1 MTWCGRPIRKASKSR
16 SSPTPPLR
24 RVGASSASL
33 SALHRVRCLAVRRI
47 LLRPVRSQLL
57 VCLCPVCSKL
67 RNRLPY
73 RNSLSSDPAP
83 AYLRQAVPAT
93 TVTPA
98 PPGPTQPSPSAA
110 PDPVPLSAP
119 AAAGASGV
127 PSEPCF
133 PHMPAR
139 SPTVPSSP
147 GVVDPPSGVRLRPRH
162 PRRHGIRRR
171 YPNGILCDRQCDNPA
186 CMALCP
192 REDDPL
198 RGTRHRHHACDNCH
212 ALGW

>member
-1 MTWCGRPIRKASKSR
+1 MRRLPQPGGVVLVLEHRSARLLCQACSGWPSSWRLGPSWLCLPFCPPGTDTAART
-16 SSPTPPLR
+16 SSPARPVPQQPA
-24 RVGASSASL
+24 ASS
-33 SALHRVRCLAVRRI
+33 
-47 LLRPVRSQLL
+47 
-57 VCLCPVCSKL
+57 
-67 RNRLPY
+67 
-73 RNSLSSDPAP
+73 SSDPAP

-93 TVTPA
+93 AVTPA

-119 AAAGASGV
+119 AAAGVSGV

-139 SPTVPSSP
+139 SPTVPP
-147 GVVDPPSGVRLRPRH
+147 PPAVVDPPSGVRLRPRH
-162 PRRHGIRRR
+162 PRRHGTRRS

-186 CMALCP
+186 CTALCP
-192 REDDPL
+192 REDDPR
-198 RGTRHRHHACDNCH
+198 RGTRHRHHACDDCH

>member
-1 MTWCGRPIRKASKSR
+1 MTWCGRPIQRACKSR
-16 SSPTPPLR
+16 PRPDSSSPEIG
-24 RVGASSASL
+24 VSSASL
-33 SALHRVRCLAVRRI
+33 SALRRVRCLAVRRI

-57 VCLCPVCSKL
+57 VCLCPVCSQ
-67 RNRLPY
+67 LP
-73 RNSLSSDPAP
+73 
-83 AYLRQAVPAT
+83 VPAT
-93 TVTPA
+93 RVTPA
-98 PPGPTQPSPSAA
+98 SPGPTQPSPSAA

-139 SPTVPSSP
+139 SPTVP
-147 GVVDPPSGVRLRPRH
+147 GVRLRPRH
-162 PRRHGIRRR
+162 PRRHGTRRR

-186 CMALCP
+186 CVALCP